1 MHTAYCVSAFREADI
16 IYVLSSAHTSSSHS
30 SDIFCIPSEYQHV
43 HHLCAYSL
51 SSVYTAKMDW
61 DACIIIFGYNQ
72 DIANAAAILVT
83 IPLLILVIKYLS
95 PYVEKLKY
103 ESTTSLLPF
112 LLLPLVYYIIEYAF
126 TVYTDLLHT
135 GGIVIIDFVDS
146 FIVLLYLILSIF
158 HLTPPTSEIRQST
171 KTSFSEPQQFRSKRR
186 YSRYPT
192 QRSRLPYTVMT
203 CAII

>member
-1 MHTAYCVSAFREADI
+1 
-16 IYVLSSAHTSSSHS
+16 
-30 SDIFCIPSEYQHV
+30 
-43 HHLCAYSL
+43 
-51 SSVYTAKMDW
+51 MDW

-83 IPLLILVIKYLS
+83 IPLLILIIKYLS

-112 LLLPLVYYIIEYAF
+112 LLLPLAYYIIEYAF

-158 HLTPPTSEIRQST
+158 HLTLPTSEIRQST
-171 KTSFSEPQQFRSKRR
+171 KTSFSEPRQFRFKRR
-186 YSRYPT
+186 YSRYLT